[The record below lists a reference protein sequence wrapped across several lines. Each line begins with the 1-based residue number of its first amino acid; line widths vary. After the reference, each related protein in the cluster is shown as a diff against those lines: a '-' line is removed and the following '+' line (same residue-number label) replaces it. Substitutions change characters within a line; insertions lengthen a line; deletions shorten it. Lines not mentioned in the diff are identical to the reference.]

1 MEINKEEVEQ
11 RFRRSRVSY
20 NDNARV
26 QKMVVDRMVPMIL
39 SSVERVPEKILEI
52 GCGTGLLTSQLQR
65 TFSSNG
71 LYLNDLVEELCYHAA
86 TVNHVSMKHCFP
98 GDVEKLFLPLSFD
111 LIASASTFQWFTTPE
126 ETFKKLS
133 KRLEQ
138 RGVLVFSTFGKFN
151 VREIRLTTGGGLD
164 YRNKEELEKMLKPY
178 FEIELIEE
186 EFHMLEFDSPLAV
199 LQHLKKTGVNVS
211 GDPTIW
217 TKGLMDAF
225 IKDYNA
231 RFAVDGKVTLT
242 YHPFYFVCRKNNL

>member
-65 TFSSNG
+65 TFPSDG

-86 TVNHVSMKHCFP
+86 TVNHVPLKHCFP

-111 LIASASTFQWFTTPE
+111 LIVSASTFQWFTTPE

-151 VREIRLTTGGGLD
+151 LREIRLTTGGGLD

-217 TKGLMDAF
+217 TKGRVDAF
-225 IKDYNA
+225 IRDYNA
-231 RFAVDGKVTLT
+231 RFAIDGKVALT
-242 YHPFYFVCRKNNL
+242 YHPLYFVCRRK

>member
-65 TFSSNG
+65 TFPSDG

-151 VREIRLTTGGGLD
+151 LREIRLTTGGGLD
-164 YRNKEELEKMLKPY
+164 YRSKEELEKMLKPY

-217 TKGLMDAF
+217 TKGRVDAF
-225 IKDYNA
+225 IRDYNA
-231 RFAVDGKVTLT
+231 RFAIDGKVVLT
-242 YHPFYFVCRKNNL
+242 YHPLYFVCRKR

>member
-11 RFRRSRVSY
+11 RFWRSRVSY

-65 TFSSNG
+65 TFPSDG

-86 TVNHVSMKHCFP
+86 TVNHVPLKHCFP

-151 VREIRLTTGGGLD
+151 LREIRLTTGGGLD

-186 EFHMLEFDSPLAV
+186 EFHMLEFDTPLAV

-217 TKGLMDAF
+217 TKGRVDAF

-231 RFAVDGKVTLT
+231 RFAIDGKVALT
-242 YHPFYFVCRKNNL
+242 YHPLYFVCRRK

>member
-65 TFSSNG
+65 TFPSDG

-86 TVNHVSMKHCFP
+86 TVNHVPLKHCFP

-111 LIASASTFQWFTTPE
+111 LIASASTF
-126 ETFKKLS
+126 
-133 KRLEQ
+133 
-138 RGVLVFSTFGKFN
+138 
-151 VREIRLTTGGGLD
+151 
-164 YRNKEELEKMLKPY
+164 
-178 FEIELIEE
+178 
-186 EFHMLEFDSPLAV
+186 
-199 LQHLKKTGVNVS
+199 
-211 GDPTIW
+211 
-217 TKGLMDAF
+217 
-225 IKDYNA
+225 
-231 RFAVDGKVTLT
+231 
-242 YHPFYFVCRKNNL
+242 

>member
-65 TFSSNG
+65 TFPSDG

-86 TVNHVSMKHCFP
+86 PVNHVPLKHWFP
-98 GDVEKLFLPLSFD
+98 GEVEQLFLPRCFD

-151 VREIRLTTGGGLD
+151 LREIRLTTGGGLD

-186 EFHMLEFDSPLAV
+186 EFHMLEFDTPLAV

-217 TKGLMDAF
+217 TKGRVDAF

-231 RFAVDGKVTLT
+231 RFAIDGKVALT
-242 YHPFYFVCRKNNL
+242 YHPLYFVCRRK

>member
-65 TFSSNG
+65 TFPSDG

-86 TVNHVSMKHCFP
+86 TVNHVPLKHCFP

-151 VREIRLTTGGGLD
+151 LREIRLTTGGGLD

-186 EFHMLEFDSPLAV
+186 EFHMLEFDTPLAV
-199 LQHLKKTGVNVS
+199 LQHLKKTGVRFRVIRQS
-211 GDPTIW
+211 GRKDGWMPLSRTI
-217 TKGLMDAF
+217 TPALP
-225 IKDYNA
+225 
-231 RFAVDGKVTLT
+231 LT
-242 YHPFYFVCRKNNL
+242 ERLP

>member
-65 TFSSNG
+65 TFPSDG

-86 TVNHVSMKHCFP
+86 TVNQ
-98 GDVEKLFLPLSFD
+98 KLFLPLSFD

-151 VREIRLTTGGGLD
+151 LREIRLTTGGGLD

-186 EFHMLEFDSPLAV
+186 EFHMLEFDTPLAV

-217 TKGLMDAF
+217 TKGRVDAF

-231 RFAVDGKVTLT
+231 RFAIDGKVALT
-242 YHPFYFVCRKNNL
+242 YHPLYFVCRRK

>member
-11 RFRRSRVSY
+11 RFRRSRASY

-26 QKMVVDRMVPMIL
+26 QKMIVDRIVPMIL
-39 SSVERVPEKILEI
+39 SSVKRVPEKILEI

-65 TFSSNG
+65 TFPNVD

-86 TVNHVSMKHCFP
+86 TINQVPQTRCFP

-126 ETFKKLS
+126 ETFMKLS
-133 KRLEQ
+133 KQLEQ
-138 RGVLVFSTFGKFN
+138 NGVLVFSTFGKFN
-151 VREIRLTTGGGLD
+151 LREIRLTTGGGLD
-164 YRNKEELEKMLKPY
+164 YRSKEELEKMLKPY
-178 FEIELIEE
+178 FKIERMEE
-186 EFHMLEFDSPLAV
+186 ELHTLEFDSPLAV

-217 TKGLMDAF
+217 TKGRMDAF

-242 YHPFYFVCRKNNL
+242 YHPLYFVCRKNN

>member
-65 TFSSNG
+65 TFPSDG

-86 TVNHVSMKHCFP
+86 TVNHVPLKHCFP
-98 GDVEKLFLPLSFD
+98 GFLPLSFD

-151 VREIRLTTGGGLD
+151 LREIRLTTGGGLD

-186 EFHMLEFDSPLAV
+186 EFHMLEFDTPLAV

-211 GDPTIW
+211 GDSTIW
-217 TKGLMDAF
+217 TKGRVDAF

-231 RFAVDGKVTLT
+231 RFAIDGKVALT
-242 YHPFYFVCRKNNL
+242 YHPLYFVCRRK

>member
-11 RFRRSRVSY
+11 RFRWSRASY

-26 QKMVVDRMVPMIL
+26 QKMIVDRMVPMIL
-39 SSVERVPEKILEI
+39 SSVKRVPEKILEI

-65 TFSSNG
+65 TFPNVD

-86 TVNHVSMKHCFP
+86 TINQVPQTCCFP

-126 ETFKKLS
+126 ETFMKLS
-133 KRLEQ
+133 KQLEQ
-138 RGVLVFSTFGKFN
+138 NGVLVFSTFGKFN
-151 VREIRLTTGGGLD
+151 LQEIRLTTGGGLD
-164 YRNKEELEKMLKPY
+164 YRSKEELEKMLKPY
-178 FEIELIEE
+178 FKIEGMEE
-186 EFHMLEFDSPLAV
+186 ELHTLEFDSPLAV

-217 TKGLMDAF
+217 TKGRMDAF

>member
-11 RFRRSRVSY
+11 RFRRSRASY

-26 QKMVVDRMVPMIL
+26 QKMIVDRMVPMIL
-39 SSVERVPEKILEI
+39 SSVKRVPEKILEI

-65 TFSSNG
+65 TFPNVD

-86 TVNHVSMKHCFP
+86 TINQVPQTRCFP

-126 ETFKKLS
+126 ETFMKLS
-133 KRLEQ
+133 KQLEQ
-138 RGVLVFSTFGKFN
+138 NGVLVFSTFGKFN
-151 VREIRLTTGGGLD
+151 LQEIRLTTGGGLD
-164 YRNKEELEKMLKPY
+164 YRSKEELEKMLKPY
-178 FEIELIEE
+178 FKIEGMEE
-186 EFHMLEFDSPLAV
+186 ELHTLEFDSPLAV

-217 TKGLMDAF
+217 TKGRMDAF

-242 YHPFYFVCRKNNL
+242 YHPLYFVCRKNNL

>member
-11 RFRRSRVSY
+11 RFRRSRASY

-26 QKMVVDRMVPMIL
+26 QKMIVDRMVPMIL
-39 SSVERVPEKILEI
+39 LSVKRVPEKILEI

-65 TFSSNG
+65 TFPNVD

-86 TVNHVSMKHCFP
+86 TINQVPQTRCFP

-126 ETFKKLS
+126 ETFMKLS
-133 KRLEQ
+133 KQLEQ
-138 RGVLVFSTFGKFN
+138 NGVLVFSTFGKFN
-151 VREIRLTTGGGLD
+151 LREIRLTTGGGLD
-164 YRNKEELEKMLKPY
+164 YRSKEELEKMMKPY
-178 FEIELIEE
+178 FKIEGMEE
-186 EFHMLEFDSPLAV
+186 ELHTLEFDSPLAV

-217 TKGLMDAF
+217 TKGRMDAF

-242 YHPFYFVCRKNNL
+242 YHPLYFVCRKNN

>member
-1 MEINKEEVEQ
+1 MEINKEEVEK
-11 RFRRSRVSY
+11 RFMRSLVSY

-65 TFSSNG
+65 TFPSDG

-86 TVNHVSMKHCFP
+86 TVNHVPLKHCFP

-151 VREIRLTTGGGLD
+151 LREIRLTTGGGLD

-186 EFHMLEFDSPLAV
+186 EFHMLEFDTPLAV

-217 TKGLMDAF
+217 TKGRVDAF

-231 RFAVDGKVTLT
+231 RFAIDGKVALT
-242 YHPFYFVCRKNNL
+242 YHPLYFVCRRK

>member
-11 RFRRSRVSY
+11 RFRRSRASY

-26 QKMVVDRMVPMIL
+26 QKMIVDRMVPMIL
-39 SSVERVPEKILEI
+39 SSVKRVPEKILEI

-65 TFSSNG
+65 TFPNVD

-86 TVNHVSMKHCFP
+86 TINQVPQTCCFP

-126 ETFKKLS
+126 ETFMKLS
-133 KRLEQ
+133 KQLEQ
-138 RGVLVFSTFGKFN
+138 NGVLVFSTFGKFN
-151 VREIRLTTGGGLD
+151 LQEIRLTTGGGLD
-164 YRNKEELEKMLKPY
+164 YRSKEELEKMLKPY
-178 FEIELIEE
+178 FRIEGMEE
-186 EFHMLEFDSPLAV
+186 EFHTLESDSPLAV

-217 TKGLMDAF
+217 TKGRMDAF

>member
-11 RFRRSRVSY
+11 RFRRSRASY

-26 QKMVVDRMVPMIL
+26 QKMIVDRMVPMIL
-39 SSVERVPEKILEI
+39 SSVKRVPEKILEI

-65 TFSSNG
+65 TFPNVD

-86 TVNHVSMKHCFP
+86 TINQVPQTCCFP

-126 ETFKKLS
+126 ETFMKLS
-133 KRLEQ
+133 KQLEQ
-138 RGVLVFSTFGKFN
+138 NGVLVFSTFGKFN
-151 VREIRLTTGGGLD
+151 LQEIRLTTGGGLD

-186 EFHMLEFDSPLAV
+186 EFHMLEFDTPLAV

-211 GDPTIW
+211 GDSTIW
-217 TKGLMDAF
+217 TKGRVDAF

>member
-65 TFSSNG
+65 TFPSDG

-86 TVNHVSMKHCFP
+86 TVNHVPLKHCFP

-151 VREIRLTTGGGLD
+151 LREIRLTTGGGLD

-186 EFHMLEFDSPLAV
+186 EFHMLEFDTPLAV

-217 TKGLMDAF
+217 TKGRVDAF

-231 RFAVDGKVTLT
+231 RFAIDGKVALT
-242 YHPFYFVCRKNNL
+242 YHPLYFVCRRI

>member
-65 TFSSNG
+65 TFPSDG

-86 TVNHVSMKHCFP
+86 TVNQVPMKHCFP

-151 VREIRLTTGGGLD
+151 LREIRLTTGGGLD
-164 YRNKEELEKMLKPY
+164 YRSKEELEKMLKPY

-217 TKGLMDAF
+217 TKGRVDAF
-225 IKDYNA
+225 IRDYNA
-231 RFAVDGKVTLT
+231 RFAIDGKVVLT
-242 YHPFYFVCRKNNL
+242 YHPLYFVCRRK

>member
-1 MEINKEEVEQ
+1 MKKSLVDPMQEKDRLMKMEHLLSNNYVIAGMLIVIDLLLFFALNY
-11 RFRRSRVSY
+11 VSHLLVSLPGY
-20 NDNARV
+20 LLKRITTTELFSLRYLFPAV
-26 QKMVVDRMVPMIL
+26 ASTSGFLVFLFVAMVVDVIL
-39 SSVERVPEKILEI
+39 VVRIKIAWGEENFNV
-52 GCGTGLLTSQLQR
+52 GQKGRQR
-65 TFSSNG
+65 
-71 LYLNDLVEELCYHAA
+71 
-86 TVNHVSMKHCFP
+86 
-98 GDVEKLFLPLSFD
+98 
-111 LIASASTFQWFTTPE
+111 FTTPE

-151 VREIRLTTGGGLD
+151 LREIRLTTGGGLD

-186 EFHMLEFDSPLAV
+186 EFHMLEFDTPLAV

-217 TKGLMDAF
+217 TKGRVDAF

-231 RFAVDGKVTLT
+231 RFAIDGKVALT
-242 YHPFYFVCRKNNL
+242 YHPLYFVCRRK

>member
-1 MEINKEEVEQ
+1 MEINKDAVEQ
-11 RFRRSRVSY
+11 RFRRSRASY

-26 QKMVVDRMVPMIL
+26 QKMIVDRMVPMIL
-39 SSVERVPEKILEI
+39 SSVKRVPEKILEI

-65 TFSSNG
+65 TFPNVD

-86 TVNHVSMKHCFP
+86 TINQVPQTCCFP

-126 ETFKKLS
+126 ETFMKLS
-133 KRLEQ
+133 KQLEQ
-138 RGVLVFSTFGKFN
+138 NGVLVFSTFGKFN
-151 VREIRLTTGGGLD
+151 LQEIRLTTGGGLD
-164 YRNKEELEKMLKPY
+164 YRSKEELEKMLKPY
-178 FEIELIEE
+178 FKIEGMEE
-186 EFHMLEFDSPLAV
+186 ELHTLEFDSPLAV
-199 LQHLKKTGVNVS
+199 PQHLKKTGVNVS

-217 TKGLMDAF
+217 TKGRMDAF

>member
-11 RFRRSRVSY
+11 RFRRSRASY

-26 QKMVVDRMVPMIL
+26 QKMIVDRMVPMIL
-39 SSVERVPEKILEI
+39 SSVKRVPEKILEI

-65 TFSSNG
+65 TFPNVDV
-71 LYLNDLVEELCYHAA
+71 YLNDLVEELCYHAA
-86 TVNHVSMKHCFP
+86 TINQVPQTRCFP

-126 ETFKKLS
+126 ETFMKLS
-133 KRLEQ
+133 KQLEQ
-138 RGVLVFSTFGKFN
+138 NGVLVFSTFGKFN
-151 VREIRLTTGGGLD
+151 LREIRLTTGGGLD
-164 YRNKEELEKMLKPY
+164 YRSKEELEKMLKPY
-178 FEIELIEE
+178 FKIEGMEE
-186 EFHMLEFDSPLAV
+186 ELHTLEFDSPLAV

-217 TKGLMDAF
+217 TKGRMDAF

-242 YHPFYFVCRKNNL
+242 YHPLYFVCRKNN

>member
-11 RFRRSRVSY
+11 RFRRSRASY
-20 NDNARV
+20 SHHARV
-26 QKMVVDRMVPMIL
+26 QKMIVDRMVPMIL
-39 SSVERVPEKILEI
+39 SSVKRVPEKILEI

-65 TFSSNG
+65 TFPNVD

-86 TVNHVSMKHCFP
+86 TINQVPQTCCFP

-126 ETFKKLS
+126 ETFMKLS
-133 KRLEQ
+133 KQLEQ
-138 RGVLVFSTFGKFN
+138 NGVLVFSTFGKFN
-151 VREIRLTTGGGLD
+151 LQEIRLTTGGGLD
-164 YRNKEELEKMLKPY
+164 YRSKEELEKMLKPY
-178 FEIELIEE
+178 FKIEGMEE
-186 EFHMLEFDSPLAV
+186 ELHTLEFDSPLAV

-211 GDPTIW
+211 GDSTIW
-217 TKGLMDAF
+217 TKGRVDAF

>member
-20 NDNARV
+20 NDKARV
-26 QKMVVDRMVPMIL
+26 QKMVVDRMIPMIL
-39 SSVERVPEKILEI
+39 SSVKRVPEKILEI

-151 VREIRLTTGGGLD
+151 LREIRLTTGGGLD

-186 EFHMLEFDSPLAV
+186 EFHMLEFDTPLAV

-217 TKGLMDAF
+217 TKGRVDAF

-231 RFAVDGKVTLT
+231 RFAIDGKVALT
-242 YHPFYFVCRKNNL
+242 YHPLYFVCRRK

>member
-11 RFRRSRVSY
+11 RFRRSRASY

-26 QKMVVDRMVPMIL
+26 QKMIVDRMVPMIL
-39 SSVERVPEKILEI
+39 SSVKRVPEKILEI

-65 TFSSNG
+65 TFPNVD

-86 TVNHVSMKHCFP
+86 TINQVPQTCCFP

-151 VREIRLTTGGGLD
+151 LREIRLTTGGGLD
-164 YRNKEELEKMLKPY
+164 YRSKEELEKMLKPY
-178 FEIELIEE
+178 FKIEGMEE
-186 EFHMLEFDSPLAV
+186 ELHTLEFDSPLAV

-217 TKGLMDAF
+217 TKGRMDAF

>member
-65 TFSSNG
+65 TFPSDG

-86 TVNHVSMKHCFP
+86 TVNHVPRKHCFP
-98 GDVEKLFLPLSFD
+98 GEVEKLFLPLSFD
-111 LIASASTFQWFTTPE
+111 LIASASTFQWFTPPE

-151 VREIRLTTGGGLD
+151 LREIRLTTGGGLD

-186 EFHMLEFDSPLAV
+186 EFHMLEFDTPLAV

-217 TKGLMDAF
+217 TKGRVDAF

-231 RFAVDGKVTLT
+231 RFAIDGKVALT
-242 YHPFYFVCRKNNL
+242 YHPLYFVCRRK

>member
-11 RFRRSRVSY
+11 RFRRSRASY

-26 QKMVVDRMVPMIL
+26 QKMIVDRMVPMIL
-39 SSVERVPEKILEI
+39 SSVKRVPEKILEI

-65 TFSSNG
+65 TFPNVDV
-71 LYLNDLVEELCYHAA
+71 YLNDLVEELCYHAA
-86 TVNHVSMKHCFP
+86 TINQVPQTRCFP

-111 LIASASTFQWFTTPE
+111 LIASASTFPWFTTPE
-126 ETFKKLS
+126 ETFMKLS
-133 KRLEQ
+133 KQLEQ
-138 RGVLVFSTFGKFN
+138 NGVLVFSTFGKFN
-151 VREIRLTTGGGLD
+151 LREIRLTTGGGLD
-164 YRNKEELEKMLKPY
+164 YRSKEELEKMLKPY
-178 FEIELIEE
+178 FKIEGMEE
-186 EFHMLEFDSPLAV
+186 ELHTLEFDSPLAV

-217 TKGLMDAF
+217 TKGRMDAF

-242 YHPFYFVCRKNNL
+242 YHPLYFVCRKNN

>member
-11 RFRRSRVSY
+11 RFRRSRASY

-26 QKMVVDRMVPMIL
+26 QKMIVDRMVPMIL
-39 SSVERVPEKILEI
+39 SSVKRVPEKILEI

-65 TFSSNG
+65 TFPNVD

-86 TVNHVSMKHCFP
+86 TINQVPQTCCFP

-126 ETFKKLS
+126 ETFMKLS
-133 KRLEQ
+133 KQLEQ
-138 RGVLVFSTFGKFN
+138 NGVLVFSTFGKFN
-151 VREIRLTTGGGLD
+151 LQEIRLTTGGGLD
-164 YRNKEELEKMLKPY
+164 YRSKEELEKMLKPY
-178 FEIELIEE
+178 FKIEGMEE
-186 EFHMLEFDSPLAV
+186 ELHTLEFDSPLAV

-211 GDPTIW
+211 GDSTIW
-217 TKGLMDAF
+217 TKGRVDAF

-231 RFAVDGKVTLT
+231 RFAIDGKVTLT
-242 YHPFYFVCRKNNL
+242 YHPLYFVCRKNNL

>member
-1 MEINKEEVEQ
+1 
-11 RFRRSRVSY
+11 
-20 NDNARV
+20 
-26 QKMVVDRMVPMIL
+26 MIL
-39 SSVERVPEKILEI
+39 SSVKRVPEKILEI

-65 TFSSNG
+65 TFPNVD

-86 TVNHVSMKHCFP
+86 TINQVPQTHCFP

-126 ETFKKLS
+126 ETFMKLS
-133 KRLEQ
+133 KQLEQ
-138 RGVLVFSTFGKFN
+138 NGVLVFSTFGKFN
-151 VREIRLTTGGGLD
+151 LREIRLTTGGGLD
-164 YRNKEELEKMLKPY
+164 YRSKEELEKMLKPY
-178 FEIELIEE
+178 FKIEGMEE
-186 EFHMLEFDSPLAV
+186 ELHTLEFDSPLAV

-217 TKGLMDAF
+217 TKGRMDAF

-242 YHPFYFVCRKNNL
+242 YHPLYFVCRKNN

>member
-65 TFSSNG
+65 TFPSDG

-86 TVNHVSMKHCFP
+86 TVNHVPLKHCFP

-151 VREIRLTTGGGLD
+151 LREIRLTTGGGLD

-186 EFHMLEFDSPLAV
+186 EFHMLEFDTPLAV

-217 TKGLMDAF
+217 TKGRVDAF

-231 RFAVDGKVTLT
+231 RFAIDGKVTLT
-242 YHPFYFVCRKNNL
+242 YHPLYFVCRRK

>member
-11 RFRRSRVSY
+11 RFRRSRASY

-26 QKMVVDRMVPMIL
+26 QKMIVDRMVPMIL
-39 SSVERVPEKILEI
+39 SSVKRVPEKILEI

-65 TFSSNG
+65 TFPNVD

-86 TVNHVSMKHCFP
+86 TINQVPQTHCFP

-126 ETFKKLS
+126 ETFMKLS
-133 KRLEQ
+133 KQLEQ
-138 RGVLVFSTFGKFN
+138 NGVLVFSTFGKFN
-151 VREIRLTTGGGLD
+151 LREIRLTTGGGLD
-164 YRNKEELEKMLKPY
+164 YRSKEELEKMLKPY
-178 FEIELIEE
+178 FKIEGMEE
-186 EFHMLEFDSPLAV
+186 ELHTLEFDSPLAV

-217 TKGLMDAF
+217 TKGRMDAF

-242 YHPFYFVCRKNNL
+242 YHPLYFVCRKNN

>member
-11 RFRRSRVSY
+11 RFRRSRASY

-26 QKMVVDRMVPMIL
+26 QKMIVDRMVPMIL
-39 SSVERVPEKILEI
+39 SSVKRVPEKILEI

-65 TFSSNG
+65 TFPNVD

-86 TVNHVSMKHCFP
+86 TINQVPQMRCFP

-126 ETFKKLS
+126 ETFMKLS
-133 KRLEQ
+133 KQLEQ
-138 RGVLVFSTFGKFN
+138 NGVLVFSTFGKFN
-151 VREIRLTTGGGLD
+151 LREIRLTTGGGLD
-164 YRNKEELEKMLKPY
+164 YRSKEELEKMLKPY
-178 FEIELIEE
+178 FKIEE
-186 EFHMLEFDSPLAV
+186 MEEELHTLEFDSPLAV

-217 TKGLMDAF
+217 TKGRMDAF

>member
-11 RFRRSRVSY
+11 RFRRSRISY

-26 QKMVVDRMVPMIL
+26 QKMVVNRMIPMIL
-39 SSVERVPEKILEI
+39 SSVKRVPEKILEI

-65 TFSSNG
+65 TFSSDG

-86 TVNHVSMKHCFP
+86 TVNRVSLTHCFP

-138 RGVLVFSTFGKFN
+138 NGVLVFSTFGKFN
-151 VREIRLTTGGGLD
+151 LREIRLTTGGGLD
-164 YRNKEELEKMLKPY
+164 YRSKEELEKILEPY
-178 FEIELIEE
+178 FKIELIEE

-211 GDPTIW
+211 GDSTIW
-217 TKGLMDAF
+217 TKGLVDAF

-231 RFAVDGKVTLT
+231 RFAIDGKVALT
-242 YHPFYFVCRKNNL
+242 YHPLYFVCRKR

>member
-11 RFRRSRVSY
+11 RFRRSRASY

-26 QKMVVDRMVPMIL
+26 QKMIVDRMVPMIL
-39 SSVERVPEKILEI
+39 SSVKRVPEKILEI

-65 TFSSNG
+65 TFPNVD

-86 TVNHVSMKHCFP
+86 TINQVPQTCCFP

-126 ETFKKLS
+126 ETFMKLS
-133 KRLEQ
+133 KQLEQ
-138 RGVLVFSTFGKFN
+138 NGVLVFSTFGKFN
-151 VREIRLTTGGGLD
+151 LQEIRLTTGGGLD
-164 YRNKEELEKMLKPY
+164 YRSKEELEKILEPY
-178 FEIELIEE
+178 FKIELIEE

-217 TKGLMDAF
+217 TKGRMDAF

>member
-11 RFRRSRVSY
+11 RFRRSRASY

-26 QKMVVDRMVPMIL
+26 QKMIVDRMVPMIL
-39 SSVERVPEKILEI
+39 SSVKRVPEKILEI

-65 TFSSNG
+65 TFPNVD

-86 TVNHVSMKHCFP
+86 TINQVPQTCCFP

-126 ETFKKLS
+126 ETFMKLS
-133 KRLEQ
+133 KQLEQ
-138 RGVLVFSTFGKFN
+138 NGVLVFSTFGKFN
-151 VREIRLTTGGGLD
+151 LQEIRLTTGGGLD

-217 TKGLMDAF
+217 TKGRVDAF
-225 IKDYNA
+225 IRDYNA
-231 RFAVDGKVTLT
+231 RFAIDGKVVLT
-242 YHPFYFVCRKNNL
+242 YHPLYFVCRRK

>member
-20 NDNARV
+20 DDNAQV

-39 SSVERVPEKILEI
+39 ASVERVPEKILEI

-65 TFSSNG
+65 TFPIDG
-71 LYLNDLVEELCYHAA
+71 LYLNDLVKELCYHAA
-86 TVNHVSMKHCFP
+86 TVNRVPLKHCFP

-138 RGVLVFSTFGKFN
+138 KGVLVFSTFGKFN
-151 VREIRLTTGGGLD
+151 LREIRLTTGGGLD
-164 YRNKEELEKMLKPY
+164 YRSKEELEKMLKPY

-186 EFHMLEFDSPLAV
+186 EFHMLEFDTPLAV

-211 GDPTIW
+211 GNPTIW
-217 TKGLMDAF
+217 TKGRVDAF

-231 RFAVDGKVTLT
+231 RFAIDGKVALT
-242 YHPFYFVCRKNNL
+242 YHPLYFVCRRK

>member
-65 TFSSNG
+65 TFPSDG

-86 TVNHVSMKHCFP
+86 TVNHVPLKHCFP

-151 VREIRLTTGGGLD
+151 LREIRLTTGGGLD

-186 EFHMLEFDSPLAV
+186 EFHMLEFDTPLAV

-217 TKGLMDAF
+217 TKGRMDAF